1 MKTLWAVAVVLAAA
15 ICAGCA
21 QGGMPGSAGTGSIEM
36 YGTLDQGITIR
47 N

>member
-1 MKTLWAVAVVLAAA
+1 MKTLCMALLAAV

-21 QGGMPGSAGTGSIEM
+21 QGGAPGASGTGSIEM
-36 YGTLDQGITIR
+36 YGTLDQGITFR